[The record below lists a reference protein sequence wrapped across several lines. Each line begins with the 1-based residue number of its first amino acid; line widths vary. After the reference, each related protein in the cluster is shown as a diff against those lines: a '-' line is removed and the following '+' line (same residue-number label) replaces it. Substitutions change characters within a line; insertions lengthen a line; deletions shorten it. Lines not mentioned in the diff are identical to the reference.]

1 MRICWLNRQGNRD
14 CILFMAGWGMAP
26 EPFNSIPADGVDVLM
41 VYDYTEMAGIDWSA
55 VLADYKNSEKRG
67 RVHLLAWSMGVWVA
81 SREFTA
87 STLPL
92 FRSATAVAGTCFPI
106 DDRLGIPCDVFS
118 DTIDTLL
125 PETLTAFYESMFDEE
140 LEQRRFLQHRPNRPV
155 EELRQE
161 LINLK
166 TRYQQSSAT
175 ARKDIF
181 QRRIVCKRDRVF
193 PARNQLRA
201 WGRKNCDVFT
211 LPHFP
216 FYQWASWND
225 LLRELR

>member
-1 MRICWLNRQGNRD
+1 
-14 CILFMAGWGMAP
+14 MAGWGMDP
-26 EPFNSIPADGVDVLM
+26 EPFNSIPAYDVDVLM
-41 VYDYTEMAGIDWSA
+41 VYDYSQMAGIDWVT
-55 VLADYKNSEKRG
+55 VLADYGNKYGNKYGNSSGNNSGNSEKRG

-87 STLPL
+87 GRLPL
-92 FRSATAVAGTCFPI
+92 FSSATAIAGTCFPI
-106 DDRLGIPCDVFS
+106 DDRLGIPRAIFS
-118 DTIDTLL
+118 DTVDNLS
-125 PETLTAFYESMFDEE
+125 PEVLTAFYGSMFDSES
-140 LEQRRFLQHRPNRPV
+140 EQRRFLQHRPNRPV

-166 TRYQQSSAT
+166 TRYQQSAAT
-175 ARKDIF
+175 ATQDIF

-201 WGRKNCDVFT
+201 WGRKNCDIFI

-216 FYQWASWND
+216 FYQWASWDD